1 MYLPMYK
8 STIIYGTLYMYMVLS
23 IATCETIAVYCHILY
38 VSTDVHLTVYT
49 VYTVYTLLP
58 IDPVPSMTAVT
69 VAVALALP
77 FSEP

>member
-1 MYLPMYK
+1 MCTHVAVIKYPYH
-8 STIIYGTLYMYMVLS
+8 TGTTLTFLCHVHS
-23 IATCETIAVYCHILY
+23 IAIYETIAVYCHILY
-38 VSTDVHLTVYT
+38 VCTYVHL
-49 VYTVYTLLP
+49 TVYTLLP

>member
-1 MYLPMYK
+1 
-8 STIIYGTLYMYMVLS
+8 MVLS

-38 VSTDVHLTVYT
+38 VCTDVHLT